1 MKNIY
6 ALLLIIMTF
15 QVTHCNNRK
24 PRNVDPSPPKPQ
36 DDEEQEEDTT
46 DFDNME
52 DFEETSILN

>member
-36 DDEEQEEDTT
+36 DDEE
-46 DFDNME
+46 
-52 DFEETSILN
+52 